1 MQKTGIWSFWL
12 AWKCNA
18 YRCKGERDIEE
29 ATSEAAK
36 GLVIFYNNFFSSS
49 YLQILLSQGKRES
62 DFINIGSLSAVCLWF
77 F

>member
-18 YRCKGERDIEE
+18 YGCKGEGDIEE
-29 ATSEAAK
+29 TTSE
-36 GLVIFYNNFFSSS
+36 VMIISS
-49 YLQILLSQGKRES
+49 LLLILLSQGKRES